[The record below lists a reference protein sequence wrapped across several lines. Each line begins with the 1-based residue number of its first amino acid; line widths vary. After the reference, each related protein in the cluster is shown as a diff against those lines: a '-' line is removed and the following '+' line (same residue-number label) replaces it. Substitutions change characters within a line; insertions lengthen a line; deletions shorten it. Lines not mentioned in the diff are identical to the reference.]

1 MLLAI
6 DVGNTN
12 TVFAV
17 IDSRREILH
26 RWRISTQTH
35 RTADE
40 YMVWLNQ
47 LFSIEGYDRHAIK

>member
-12 TVFAV
+12 ILFATVV
-17 IDSRREILH
+17 DGEITH
-26 RWRISTQTH
+26 RWRISTDGK

-40 YMVWLNQ
+40 YAVWLHQ
-47 LFSIEGYDRHAIK
+47 LFEMEGLDRSAV